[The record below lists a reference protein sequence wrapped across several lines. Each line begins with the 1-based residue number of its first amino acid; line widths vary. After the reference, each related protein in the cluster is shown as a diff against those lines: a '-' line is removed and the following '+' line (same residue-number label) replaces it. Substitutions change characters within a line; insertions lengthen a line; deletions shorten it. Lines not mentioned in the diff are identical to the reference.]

1 MITRQDYLDG
11 KATFEEYYG
20 EIARECG
27 NLYLPVSTEEI
38 REFLKTDK
46 HLNNIPLAWWDA
58 AARAQRTRIA
68 PSVCKRTTGGC
79 SLSDLVCVLKTSA
92 RIQANA

>member
-20 EIARECG
+20 EIVRECG
-27 NLYLPVSTEEI
+27 NLYLPVSTAEI

-46 HLNNIPLAWWDA
+46 HLNNIPLEWWDT
-58 AARAQRTRIA
+58 AARAQRGRIA
-68 PSVCKRTTGGC
+68 PHVCKRTKGGC
-79 SLSDLVCVLKTSA
+79 SLSDLVCVLKESA
-92 RIQANA
+92 RIQAKG

>member
-27 NLYLPVSTEEI
+27 NLYLPASTEEI

-46 HLNNIPLAWWDA
+46 HLNNIPLQRWDMA
-58 AARAQRTRIA
+58 GLAQKSIIA
-68 PSVCKRTTGGC
+68 PIVGKRDAGGC
-79 SLSDLVCVLKTSA
+79 SLSDLVCVLKASA

>member
-27 NLYLPVSTEEI
+27 NLFLPVSTDEI
-38 REFLKTDK
+38 RECLKTDK
-46 HLNNIPLAWWDA
+46 HLNNIPLKWWDGA
-58 AARAQRTRIA
+58 ALAQKSRIA
-68 PSVCKRTTGGC
+68 PHVCKRTTGGC
-79 SLSDLVCVLKTSA
+79 ALSDLVCVLKESA
-92 RIQANA
+92 RIQASA

>member
-27 NLYLPVSTEEI
+27 NLYLPVSVNEI
-38 REFLKTDK
+38 RECLKTDK
-46 HLNNIPLAWWDA
+46 HLNNIPLKWWDMA
-58 AARAQRTRIA
+58 ATAQKARIA
-68 PSVCKRTTGGC
+68 PKVCKRTTGGC
-79 SLSDLVCVLKTSA
+79 SLSDLVCVLKESA
-92 RIQANA
+92 RIQAAA